1 MSNLQNSKKK
11 TLTGVLL
18 QGPMWIVSAVGIWMI
33 LKNILYSLSLVT
45 ITSNGIKLK
54 FIGLENFVELLT
66 REPNITALINKT
78 ITNLIVALFFSIG
91 IIISA
96 LFISKLKSIFGMIAI
111 TILSL
116 CSLSAWFLTFPSYVF
131 NASSS
136 GFVNSVY
143 LSIGVLDAPIDWFS
157 RSGNSINL
165 IFAILAIMAP
175 LFLITYFFA
184 KRGKK
189 TVGVMLAVCALPI
202 LILTTEGLGAN
213 ALDLVAYMQAKA
225 YSAQYDIPA
234 AGIVIASVLYVAWC
248 VILCP
253 VIFGVSRL
261 AKLIKLPQK
270 FIKVVGYILFALTA
284 FNSLIYL
291 APYFTLL
298 VNNAFKP
305 TDEFLLI
312 PQSYFVKRP
321 TLEGF
326 ERIFKYYGE
335 HLGEHVWQN
344 VLGFFLVSL
353 VCIFAIAPSS
363 IGLAALQNKKLKTV
377 LALCFVPIC
386 RVTARNN
393 SLSREIYL

>member
-18 QGPMWIVSAVGIWMI
+18 QGPMWIISAVGIWMI
-33 LKNILYSLSLVT
+33 LKNILYSLSSVT
-45 ITSNGIKLK
+45 ITPNGIKLK

-78 ITNLIVALFFSIG
+78 ITNLIIALFFSIG

-111 TILSL
+111 TVLSL
-116 CSLSAWFLTFPSYVF
+116 CSLSAWFLTFPSYAF

-165 IFAILAIMAP
+165 IIAILAIMAP

-189 TVGVMLAVCALPI
+189 TVGVMLAICALPI
-202 LILTTEGLGAN
+202 LILTTEGLGSN
-213 ALDLVAYMQAKA
+213 ALDLVAYMQTKI

-270 FIKVVGYILFALTA
+270 FIKVVGCILFALTA

-298 VNNAFKP
+298 ANNAFKP
-305 TDEFLLI
+305 FPNPVFLAILLLSLFSI
-312 PQSYFVKRP
+312 CIYF
-321 TLEGF
+321 
-326 ERIFKYYGE
+326 
-335 HLGEHVWQN
+335 
-344 VLGFFLVSL
+344 
-353 VCIFAIAPSS
+353 
-363 IGLAALQNKKLKTV
+363 
-377 LALCFVPIC
+377 
-386 RVTARNN
+386 
-393 SLSREIYL
+393 